1 MDMINP
7 ISPRQSN
14 RVSDYFCNPREALR
28 RLDKSRPRDG
38 EPRVRAGP
46 DDYLRVLLAHRHKQ
60 AINSRLP
67 TWSID
72 IILIKYPY
80 ISIFTWQRG
89 CFSNRFFIPINDHV
103 IAIPWGRMN
112 IRQCES
118 VHVGWPT
125 A

>member
-80 ISIFTWQRG
+80 IFNTISAWALCG
-89 CFSNRFFIPINDHV
+89 CERPTHNSCQERKV
-103 IAIPWGRMN
+103 
-112 IRQCES
+112 CETHGLS
-118 VHVGWPT
+118 WT
-125 A
+125 AVLRYRSQIV